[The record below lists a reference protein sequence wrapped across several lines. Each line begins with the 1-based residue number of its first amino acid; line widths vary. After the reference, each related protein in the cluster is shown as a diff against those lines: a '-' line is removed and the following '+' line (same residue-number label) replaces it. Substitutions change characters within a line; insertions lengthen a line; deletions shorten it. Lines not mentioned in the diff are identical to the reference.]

1 VRRPFGGDA
10 MSGIRVAVML
20 AAVAAAAE
28 GALAAAPEP
37 GLRPA
42 RMSVYLGTME
52 VDDQSVRI
60 EDSDVLDD
68 ADIDFSTLPGGGIF
82 VEMPLAVGPFEAGV
96 ETGGGVA
103 WRNEDTDVY
112 GSSINGNTTIR
123 VDVDNSFFLADL
135 EMGVYAR
142 LHLGDSVSLY
152 AGGGPALVYG
162 SHEVEDETVEP
173 LPADATIVLRDD
185 ESADFAV
192 GYYGRAGID
201 FAWTGGYRFG
211 LGAKWLGAELDFDET
226 IGTADID
233 GVFYFL
239 SFSQVLF

>member
-1 VRRPFGGDA
+1 MGT
-10 MSGIRVAVML
+10 VALML
-20 AAVAAAAE
+20 AAAGARAE
-28 GALAAAPEP
+28 SGSMPEQ

-42 RMSVYLGTME
+42 RINVYLGAME

-60 EDSDVLDD
+60 EDSDLLDD
-68 ADIDFSTLPGGGIF
+68 ADVDFSTLPGGGII
-82 VEMPLAVGPFEAGV
+82 VEMPLAGGPFEAGV
-96 ETGGGVA
+96 EAGGGVA

-112 GSSINGNTTIR
+112 GSSIDGNTTVR
-123 VDVDNSFFLADL
+123 VDVDNSFVLADL
-135 EMGVYAR
+135 EVGVYAR
-142 LHLGDSVSLY
+142 LHLGQRVSLY

-173 LPADATIVLRDD
+173 LPAEGTVVLRND
-185 ESADFAV
+185 EASDLDV

-201 FAWTGGYRFG
+201 LAWEGGYRFG

-226 IGTADID
+226 IGSADID

-239 SFSQVLF
+239 SVSQSLY